1 MLKIKTEQPLREYV
15 SLDSLPIGAVF
26 VRRPEE
32 YSHPERFFMKTR
44 VSITSSPHGHSSEVC
59 DAICLN
65 DGLFYLIQSDTD
77 VHEVKAD
84 LTIFD
89 D

>member
-1 MLKIKTEQPLREYV
+1 MLKIKVEQPLREYV
-15 SLDSLPIGAVF
+15 SLDSLPLGAVF

-32 YSHPERFFMKTR
+32 DSKTDKFFIKTK
-44 VSITSSPHGHSSEVC
+44 VSTTSFPYGHSSEVC

-65 DGLFYLIQSDTD
+65 DGLFYLIQSDTE

-84 LTIFD
+84 LTIFND
-89 D
+89 

>member
-1 MLKIKTEQPLREYV
+1 MLKIKAEQPLREYV
-15 SLDSLPIGAVF
+15 SLDSLPISAVF

-32 YSHPERFFMKTR
+32 YSRTGKFFMKTK
-44 VSITSSPHGHSSEVC
+44 VSSFSYDHSSEVC

-65 DGLFYLIQSDTD
+65 DGVFYLIQSDME
-77 VHEVKAD
+77 VREVKAE
-84 LTIFD
+84 LTVFD

>member
-32 YSHPERFFMKTR
+32 YSKTDKFFMKTK
-44 VSITSSPHGHSSEVC
+44 VSSFSYDHSSEVC
-59 DAICLN
+59 DVICLN
-65 DGLFYLIQSDTD
+65 DGVFYLIQSDTE
-77 VHEVKAD
+77 VHEVKAE

-89 D
+89 I